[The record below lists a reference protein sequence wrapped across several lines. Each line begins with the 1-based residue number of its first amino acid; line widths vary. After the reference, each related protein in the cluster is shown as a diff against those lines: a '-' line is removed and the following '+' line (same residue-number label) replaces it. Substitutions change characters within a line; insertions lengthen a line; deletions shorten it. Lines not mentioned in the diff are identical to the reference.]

1 MILRLLSIFLVT
13 ILLPYVG
20 FPQDGLDSVSN
31 SSLSDIESYEL
42 QIMNL
47 ESAYGPMDQRL
58 VEPLDGLISHLIE
71 LRLIDQVAELQ
82 AKQLAIMRA
91 HLGFE
96 SLDLLPVLREMI
108 QVQQALG
115 NWEATSDILDHI
127 RFLMAANY
135 DHKSEETLLAMENQ
149 AQWRLA
155 GFYLDA
161 ERNQSTNFL
170 DARNLYADMER
181 LAEDVYGEHS
191 PQLYPW
197 YYKRAYNLGIMVQ
210 LLNTKGGFANVF
222 ITDLIR
228 SDGTMRLQ
236 TDGRLSG
243 TRLSPIGAWNIQDRN
258 FVLGEGYLRQARD
271 LINRIR
277 KIAEIGNDIE
287 VQAIAELYRG
297 DYNLLMGRGSGRRQY
312 NLAQDMLL
320 EAGVAQ
326 VEIDE
331 FFGVPMLI
339 PLPRFFD
346 SFSEL
351 LDYQRIILA
360 GVEGIPPDAL
370 HLGIFNAWHENARG
384 VLKPTIDDPLLQVG
398 FPQNLVDL
406 KFNINTR
413 GRVSSVDAVRS
424 LPEDDRVAREA
435 SRAIREVRFRPAY
448 VDGKA
453 TRVRDAQIRYLF
465 AQELR

>member
-58 VEPLDGLISHLIE
+58 VEPLEGLISRLIE
-71 LRLIDQVAELQ
+71 FGRIDQVAELQ
-82 AKQLAIMRA
+82 EKQLAVMRA
-91 HLGFE
+91 NLGFE
-96 SLDLLPVLREMI
+96 SLDLLPVLRGMI

-135 DHKSEETLLAMENQ
+135 DQKSEETLLAMENQ
-149 AQWRLA
+149 AQWKLA

-161 ERNQSTNFL
+161 ERNQSNNFL

-181 LAEDVYGEHS
+181 LAEDVYGENS

-210 LLNTKGGFANVF
+210 LLNTKGGFANAF

-277 KIAEIGNDIE
+277 KIAELENDIE
-287 VQAIAELYRG
+287 VQAISEIYRG

-312 NLAQDMLL
+312 NSAQDKLL
-320 EAGVAQ
+320 EAGVARS
-326 VEIDE
+326 EIDE
-331 FFGVPMLI
+331 FFGVPTLL
-339 PLPRFFD
+339 PLP
-346 SFSEL
+346 
-351 LDYQRIILA
+351 
-360 GVEGIPPDAL
+360 
-370 HLGIFNAWHENARG
+370 
-384 VLKPTIDDPLLQVG
+384 
-398 FPQNLVDL
+398 
-406 KFNINTR
+406 
-413 GRVSSVDAVRS
+413 SV
-424 LPEDDRVAREA
+424 
-435 SRAIREVRFRPAY
+435 F
-448 VDGKA
+448 
-453 TRVRDAQIRYLF
+453 
-465 AQELR
+465 

>member
-1 MILRLLSIFLVT
+1 MILRLLLIFLVT
-13 ILLPYVG
+13 ILLPYEG

-31 SSLSDIESYEL
+31 SGLSDIESYEL

-58 VEPLDGLISHLIE
+58 IEPLDGLISHLIE
-71 LRLIDQVAELQ
+71 LGLIDQVAELQ
-82 AKQLAIMRA
+82 AKKLAIMRA

-170 DARNLYADMER
+170 NARNLYADMER

-236 TDGRLSG
+236 TDSRLSG

-277 KIAEIGNDIE
+277 KIAELENDIE
-287 VQAIAELYRG
+287 VQAIAEIYRG

-312 NLAQDMLL
+312 NSAQDMLF

-331 FFGVPMLI
+331 FFGVPMLL

-346 SFSEL
+346 NFSEL

-360 GVEGIPPDAL
+360 GVEGIPPGAL

-398 FPQNLVDL
+398 LPQNLVDL

-424 LPEDDRVAREA
+424 VPEDDRVAREA

-465 AQELR
+465 VQELR